1 MIPAISDQDMNAY
14 LADESRH
21 HFGEFNI
28 TSALYELYKFVEQY
42 GDQLLTVLEE
52 DEAAKRSR
60 LPAKFAQMVRTMD
73 GDETTAAS
81 NTVAYSNRA
90 SHNQPPPPYDTLSSS
105 RR

>member
-73 GDETTAAS
+73 GDETAAS